1 MLFLKN
7 SFLICFDNHTQ
18 FLNMDP
24 QTIYT
29 IVHTA
34 FDEVPRICMAM
45 NVSESV
51 CQDNSF
57 RITLVVLIFAFLV
70 YVMHWVYNYLAKKEG
85 DKKRTKIN
93 EQAAITR
100 ASTEEIK
107 HFATVVSTLLH
118 TGIPNDMMVKEMKR
132 KFASLM
138 PVTRERLGVKD
149 EQVETEE
156 VKEETTDEPIV
167 ATPRKARSRSPSR
180 ARRGRS

>member
-1 MLFLKN
+1 
-7 SFLICFDNHTQ
+7 
-18 FLNMDP
+18 MDP

-57 RITLVVLIFAFLV
+57 KITLVVLIFAFLV
-70 YVMHWVYNYLAKKEG
+70 YLMHWVYNYLDKKAG
-85 DKKRTKIN
+85 DKKKFEIN
-93 EQAAITR
+93 KQAAITR
-100 ASTEEIK
+100 SSTEEMK
-107 HFATVVSTLLH
+107 HFATIVTTLLH
-118 TGIPNDMMVKEMKR
+118 TEIPNDMMVKEMKR
-132 KFASLM
+132 KFAYLM

-167 ATPRKARSRSPSR
+167 ATPREARSRSTSR